1 MSSRTRL
8 PALRCSRPPRWVPTL
23 QTTTPRLGPKSVPVP
38 WVGGGFSHCA
48 PESLRFVQMKN
59 KIRAKGENAILKIEN
74 KLKQKNLIMYWV
86 DDKALGRKA
95 LFPET

>member
-1 MSSRTRL
+1 
-8 PALRCSRPPRWVPTL
+8 
-23 QTTTPRLGPKSVPVP
+23 
-38 WVGGGFSHCA
+38 
-48 PESLRFVQMKN
+48 MKN
-59 KIRAKGENAILKIEN
+59 KISAKGENAILKIEN

>member
-1 MSSRTRL
+1 M
-8 PALRCSRPPRWVPTL
+8 
-23 QTTTPRLGPKSVPVP
+23 PVP

-48 PESLRFVQMKN
+48 PESLRFVQMN

>member
-1 MSSRTRL
+1 M
-8 PALRCSRPPRWVPTL
+8 
-23 QTTTPRLGPKSVPVP
+23 PVP

-48 PESLRFVQMKN
+48 PKSLRFVQMKN